1 MGSMTRCWKSLRE
14 GRSWFGNVVT
24 AKEPWQISSGRVTLR
39 WKDHE
44 EGSKRVVGR
53 CKEMDRA
60 ELEIDVERARGSC
73 GLEKAS
79 QS

>member
-1 MGSMTRCWKSLRE
+1 MVWTCGD
-14 GRSWFGNVVT
+14 
-24 AKEPWQISSGRVTLR
+24 SGRNPSKYHRQSKFEVER
-39 WKDHE
+39 SRGMKDHE

-60 ELEIDVERARGSC
+60 ELEIGVERARGSC